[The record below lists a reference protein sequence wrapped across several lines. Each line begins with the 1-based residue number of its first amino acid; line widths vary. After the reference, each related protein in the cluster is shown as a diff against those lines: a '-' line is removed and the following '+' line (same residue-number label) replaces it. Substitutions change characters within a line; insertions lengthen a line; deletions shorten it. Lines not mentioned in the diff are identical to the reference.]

1 MSRGPITTAIRNA
14 IINHDDRNGQLQEIM
29 CSVGCERHK
38 AKELIYAFIYRAEE
52 DFLVHILQ
60 RGESDE

>member
-1 MSRGPITTAIRNA
+1 MSRGRITVAIRDA
-14 IINHDDRNGQLQEIM
+14 IINRDDRDGQLQEIM

-38 AKELIYAFIYRAEE
+38 AKELYFAFIYRAEE

>member
-1 MSRGPITTAIRNA
+1 MSRGRITVAIRDA
-14 IINHDDRNGQLQEIM
+14 IINRDDRDGQLDWIM
-29 CSVGCERHK
+29 STVICDRNK
-38 AKELIYAFIYRAEE
+38 AKELYFAFIYRAEE